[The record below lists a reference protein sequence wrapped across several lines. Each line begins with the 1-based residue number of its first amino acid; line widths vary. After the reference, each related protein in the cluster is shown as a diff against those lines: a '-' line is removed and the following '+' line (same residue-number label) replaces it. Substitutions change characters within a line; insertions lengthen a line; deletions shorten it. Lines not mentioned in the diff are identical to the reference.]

1 MVLLGGQHL
10 STMDIPPRPSRRRL
24 FVFCC
29 SFLIACAVSLGYVYS
44 RPAEYR
50 AVARVQISPAGLVA
64 EATDAKSPGLQG
76 DPKSFLTEVQV
87 LTSRPLLQEVVD
99 RINAQ
104 GKLPNLGKDPVY
116 AVQRMLHAVPVEGT
130 QVVQL
135 SAESS
140 HQDLVSDLV
149 NTIATVYR
157 EQIAHVYKDQVANTD
172 ANVSDEARN
181 LHEQVLAKQRAL
193 DAFRDRY
200 DIVSLDRKE
209 NDVLAKIDG
218 LNRSYTDSNQ
228 QLAKAQGNLEGLREA
243 VAAGKPIS
251 RPRDDATISAIELQI
266 STLRE
271 KLSGQQRRYSPTFL
285 ALDPETKD
293 LPSAIAELERQVK
306 EKRAESARAAIADA
320 ENELAGAKIA
330 VGRLRKDLDDNQK
343 GAREFA
349 ARLAEFKGMQEDVD
363 HVQAMERAV
372 QDRATKLQASVRE
385 RAPQVGLIE
394 AAAPSIA
401 PWRPNY
407 RQNALISMAGSLFFG
422 LLATWLADFLAGPT
436 PAPAQ
441 AMMVQHSLAMPA
453 IERYSPPV
461 SALRT
466 LDAPTHAQLPAPSP
480 PPRELDDAEIGAL
493 LANASDDLRLATA
506 GLLMGLDPLET
517 VALSWDQIDLESGWI
532 ALDGDH
538 PRKLRLAEPLASL
551 LKQQHAAAPD
561 KTASILH
568 NEQAGP
574 LSVDDLNRLV
584 LYGAYDAGLD
594 RPQDVTSA
602 TLRHTYLGFLLRQG
616 IRAADIGRIAG
627 HVPQEEMLSHMQS
640 TSPRARLP
648 LDQID
653 SVHPGLR
660 SIASKT

>member
-1 MVLLGGQHL
+1 VVLLGGQHF
-10 STMDIPPRPSRRRL
+10 SITDIPPRSSRRRL

-29 SFLIACAVSLGYVYS
+29 SFLIACAVSLSYVYS

-99 RINAQ
+99 RINAE
-104 GKLPNLGKDPVY
+104 GKLPDLGKDPVF
-116 AVQRMLHAVPVEGT
+116 AVQRMLRAVPVEGT

-140 HQDLVSDLV
+140 HQELVADLV
-149 NTIATVYR
+149 NTIAAVYR
-157 EQIAHVYKDQVANTD
+157 EQIAGAYKEQVANTD
-172 ANVSDEARN
+172 ANVTDEARN
-181 LHEQVLAKQRAL
+181 LHAQVLAKQRAL

-218 LNRSYTDSNQ
+218 LNRTYTESNQ
-228 QLAKAQGNLEGLREA
+228 LLAKAQGNVEGLKEA
-243 VAAGKPIS
+243 AAAGKPVT

-271 KLSGQQRRYSPTFL
+271 KLSGLQRRYSATFL
-285 ALDPETKD
+285 SLDPETKD
-293 LPSAIAELERQVK
+293 LPAAIAELERQVK
-306 EKRAESARAAIADA
+306 EKRADSARAAIVDA
-320 ENELAGAKIA
+320 EDELASAKIT
-330 VGRLRKDLDDNQK
+330 VSRLRKDLDDNQK
-343 GAREFA
+343 AAREFA
-349 ARLAEFKGMQEDVD
+349 ARLADLKGMQEDVD

-394 AAAPSIA
+394 AAAPSLA

-407 RQNALISMAGSLFFG
+407 RQDALISIAGSLFFG
-422 LLATWLADFLAGPT
+422 LLATWLADFLAGP
-436 PAPAQ
+436 AAAQ
-441 AMMVQHSLAMPA
+441 PMMVQHSLAMPA
-453 IERYSPPV
+453 IERYPTPV
-461 SALRT
+461 SQLRR
-466 LDAPTHAQLPAPSP
+466 LDAPTHAQLPAPEP

-493 LANASDDLRLATA
+493 LANASNELRLAIA
-506 GLLMGLDPLET
+506 GLLTGLSPSEI
-517 VALSWDQIDLESGWI
+517 VALSWNEIDLEAGSI
-532 ALDGDH
+532 AIAGAH
-538 PRKLRLAEPLASL
+538 ARKIRLSEPVASL
-551 LKQQHAAAPD
+551 LKQQHEDGAHKAG
-561 KTASILH
+561 TVLH
-568 NEQAGP
+568 DEQAGP

-616 IRAADIGRIAG
+616 IRAGDIGRLAG
-627 HVPQEEMLSHMQS
+627 HVPQEDMLAHLQA
-640 TSPRARLP
+640 TSPRARLS
-648 LDQID
+648 LEQID
-653 SVHPGLR
+653 SVHPALR
-660 SIASKT
+660 GIVGQA

>member
-1 MVLLGGQHL
+1 VVLLGGQHF
-10 STMDIPPRPSRRRL
+10 SITDIPPRSSRRRL

-29 SFLIACAVSLGYVYS
+29 SFLIACAVSLSYVYS

-99 RINAQ
+99 RINAE
-104 GKLPNLGKDPVY
+104 GKLPDLGKDPVF
-116 AVQRMLHAVPVEGT
+116 AVQRMLRAVPVEGT

-140 HQDLVSDLV
+140 HQELVADLV
-149 NTIATVYR
+149 NTIAAVYR
-157 EQIAHVYKDQVANTD
+157 EQIAGAYKDQVANTD
-172 ANVSDEARN
+172 ANVTDEARN
-181 LHEQVLAKQRAL
+181 LHAQVLAKQRAL

-218 LNRSYTDSNQ
+218 LNRTYTESNQ
-228 QLAKAQGNLEGLREA
+228 LLAKAQGNVEGLKEA
-243 VAAGKPIS
+243 AAAGKPVT

-271 KLSGQQRRYSPTFL
+271 KLSGLQRRYSATFL
-285 ALDPETKD
+285 SLDPETKD
-293 LPSAIAELERQVK
+293 LPAAIAELERQVK
-306 EKRAESARAAIADA
+306 EKRADSARAAIVDA
-320 ENELAGAKIA
+320 EDELASAKIT
-330 VGRLRKDLDDNQK
+330 VSRLRKDLDDNQK
-343 GAREFA
+343 AAREFA
-349 ARLAEFKGMQEDVD
+349 ARLAELKGMQEDVD

-394 AAAPSIA
+394 AAAPSLA

-407 RQNALISMAGSLFFG
+407 RQDALISIAGSLFFG
-422 LLATWLADFLAGPT
+422 LLATWLADFLAGP
-436 PAPAQ
+436 AAAQ
-441 AMMVQHSLAMPA
+441 PMMVQHSLAMPA
-453 IERYSPPV
+453 IERYPTPV
-461 SALRT
+461 SQLRR
-466 LDAPTHAQLPAPSP
+466 LDAPTHAQLPAPEP

-493 LANASDDLRLATA
+493 LANASNELRLAIA
-506 GLLMGLDPLET
+506 GLLTGLSPSEI
-517 VALSWDQIDLESGWI
+517 VALSWNEIDLEAGSI
-532 ALDGDH
+532 AIAGAH
-538 PRKLRLAEPLASL
+538 ARKIRLSEPVASL
-551 LKQQHAAAPD
+551 LKQQHEDGVHKAG
-561 KTASILH
+561 TVLH
-568 NEQAGP
+568 DEQAGP

-616 IRAADIGRIAG
+616 IRAADIGRLAG
-627 HVPQEEMLSHMQS
+627 HVPQEDMLAHLQA
-640 TSPRARLP
+640 TSPRARLS
-648 LDQID
+648 LEQID
-653 SVHPGLR
+653 SVHPALR
-660 SIASKT
+660 GIVGQA